1 MFCMTKDK
9 NHIPIANIYHMLSY
23 AYQSL
28 QRDSYKAINTEPFEY
43 VQDLFAAILSI
54 GIAIQLKQGL
64 RREYIEMQD
73 NLSTVRGKIEMRGSA
88 QLKMRG
94 ANRLSCCFDELS
106 ENHYM
111 NRILKSTACCLIND
125 KNVKRENKDTLK
137 KAIWFFSGVD
147 TLEPSAINWRALHYN
162 RGNASY
168 RMLMNVCY
176 LVLHELLLTTDSG
189 KQNLATFL
197 DAQQMSRL
205 YEKFILEY
213 YKKHFPQYHPA
224 SKEIK
229 WDAKGETTFL
239 PAMQSDVMLTY
250 ANKKLV
256 IDAKYYGKIMQSHPH
271 CDEGTI
277 RSSNLYQIFT
287 YVKNE
292 DKTSTGLVDGML
304 LYAKTDM
311 ATAPNVTYELNGN
324 RISVKTLD
332 LGQDFDGIKRE
343 LNTIVDEWQCVVGL

>member
-1 MFCMTKDK
+1 MTKDK
-9 NHIPIANIYHMLSY
+9 SHIPIANIYHMLSY

-54 GIAIQLKQGL
+54 GIATQLKQGL
-64 RREYIEMQD
+64 RKEYIEMRG
-73 NLSTVRGKIEMRGSA
+73 NLSTVRGKIAIWESA

-94 ANRLSCCFDELS
+94 ASRLSCCFDELS

-125 KNVKRENKDTLK
+125 SNVKRTNKDALK
-137 KAIWFFSGVD
+137 KAVWSFSGVD
-147 TLEPSAINWRALHYN
+147 TLEPSAINWRVLHYN
-162 RGNASY
+162 RGNAPY
-168 RMLMNVCY
+168 RMLMAICY
-176 LVLHELLLTTDSG
+176 LVLHELLLTTEDG
-189 KQNLATFL
+189 KQRLATFL
-197 DAQQMSRL
+197 DDQQMSRL

-213 YKKHFPQYHPA
+213 YKKHFPQYRPA

-229 WDAKGETTFL
+229 WDAKGETEFL
-239 PAMQSDVMLTY
+239 PSMQSDVLLTC
-250 ANKKLV
+250 ANRKLV
-256 IDAKYYGKIMQSHPH
+256 IDAKYYGKIMQSHFG
-271 CDEGTI
+271 DTTI
-277 RSSNLYQIFT
+277 RSTNLYQIFA

-292 DKTSTGLVDGML
+292 DKTGTGLVDGML

-311 ATAPNVTYELNGN
+311 AAAPDVTYELNGS

-332 LGQDFDGIKRE
+332 LGQDFDGIRKA
-343 LNTIVDEWQCVVGL
+343 LNAIAEEWQRVV